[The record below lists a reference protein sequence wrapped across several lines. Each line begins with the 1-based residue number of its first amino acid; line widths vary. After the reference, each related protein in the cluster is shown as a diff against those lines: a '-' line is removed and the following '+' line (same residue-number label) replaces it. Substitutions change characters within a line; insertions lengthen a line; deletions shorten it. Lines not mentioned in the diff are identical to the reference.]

1 MLKSIKILL
10 VIIVYHHY
18 NIWQIDV
25 KTIFLNGNLEEDVY
39 VTQVESFE
47 SNEFD
52 NKVCKL

>member
-10 VIIVYHHY
+10 AIIVYHHY

>member
-10 VIIVYHHY
+10 VIIVYHDY

-25 KTIFLNGNLEEDVY
+25 KTIFPNGNLEEDVY

-47 SNEFD
+47 SNEFH
-52 NKVCKL
+52 NKVYRL

>member
-10 VIIVYHHY
+10 VIIVYHDY

-25 KTIFLNGNLEEDVY
+25 KTIFPNGNLEEDVY

>member
-10 VIIVYHHY
+10 VIIVYHDY